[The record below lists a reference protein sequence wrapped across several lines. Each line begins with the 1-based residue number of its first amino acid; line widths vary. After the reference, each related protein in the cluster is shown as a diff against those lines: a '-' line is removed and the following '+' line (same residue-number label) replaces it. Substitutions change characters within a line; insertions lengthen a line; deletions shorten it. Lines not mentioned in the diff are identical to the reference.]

1 MSNKHDYKYHVIIA
15 GYSRI
20 FMLGG
25 PDCRK
30 HYGDRRNIRGMDISN
45 GQHARSDLNLPQGL
59 VKLHHAR
66 CGRLNSN
73 P

>member
-1 MSNKHDYKYHVIIA
+1 MSNKHDCKYHVIVA

-20 FMLGG
+20 FVLGG
-25 PDCRK
+25 TDCRK
-30 HYGDRRNIRGMDISN
+30 RYGDRRDIRSMDISN
-45 GQHARSDLNLPQGL
+45 GQHARSDLSLRQGL
-59 VKLHHAR
+59 LKLHHAR